1 MRFVYDKGCKG
12 QHFQRRKT
20 FSRSH
25 GRSSRAW
32 RFQRAEYEKLLSG
45 HGWGEGK
52 GHGRFRPCV
61 LRDAKSLAPYDV
73 QNISEFMRRVNTT
86 YAKFF
91 NRINGRSGYVFNGRY
106 ESDALKTPD
115 EILAAIYFVHN
126 NPVKARVAVNSGE
139 YLYSSAKD
147 YLNQLSF
154 IDYKEL
160 KRLFKKVPEL
170 SSYGGSTDEYKFKE
184 AKPYENCDDV
194 LMDLIRRFNITDKA
208 ALQDPELLITII
220 YELQTRSGVSLR
232 DVAVLVGLDRE
243 KIRRTAKKINYN
255 V

>member
-1 MRFVYDKGCKG
+1 MTRVARGSIFSGAK
-12 QHFQRRKT
+12 HFHVLTDGLPGLDVFREPNMKNFYLITVEEKAKDTGVSVLAYCVMQNH
-20 FSRSH
+20 SH
-25 GRSSRAW
+25 LIVTS
-32 RFQRAEYEKLLSG
+32 
-45 HGWGEGK
+45 
-52 GHGRFRPCV
+52 
-61 LRDAKSLAPYDV
+61 DDV

-208 ALQDPELLITII
+208 ALQDPELLKTII
-220 YELQTRSGVSLR
+220 YELQTRSCVSLR

>member
-1 MRFVYDKGCKG
+1 M
-12 QHFQRRKT
+12 
-20 FSRSH
+20 
-25 GRSSRAW
+25 
-32 RFQRAEYEKLLSG
+32 EK
-45 HGWGEGK
+45 
-52 GHGRFRPCV
+52 
-61 LRDAKSLAPYDV
+61 
-73 QNISEFMRRVNTT
+73 
-86 YAKFF
+86 
-91 NRINGRSGYVFNGRY
+91 NRIRPIAAGKNIRMSYSRQKEVLEMPNLIEVQKDSYKWFLDTGLREVFADVGSITDNAG
-106 ESDALKTPD
+106 
-115 EILAAIYFVHN
+115 IL
-126 NPVKARVAVNSGE
+126 E
-139 YLYSSAKD
+139 
-147 YLNQLSF
+147 LSF

-208 ALQDPELLITII
+208 ALQDPELLKTII

>member
-1 MRFVYDKGCKG
+1 MGVSVLAYCVM
-12 QHFQRRKT
+12 QNH
-20 FSRSH
+20 SH
-25 GRSSRAW
+25 LIVTS
-32 RFQRAEYEKLLSG
+32 
-45 HGWGEGK
+45 
-52 GHGRFRPCV
+52 
-61 LRDAKSLAPYDV
+61 DDV

-208 ALQDPELLITII
+208 ALQDPELLKTII

>member
-1 MRFVYDKGCKG
+1 MTRVARGSIFSGAK
-12 QHFQRRKT
+12 HFHVLTDGLPGLDVFREPNMKNFYLITVEEKAKDTGVSVLAYCVMQNH
-20 FSRSH
+20 SH
-25 GRSSRAW
+25 LIVTS
-32 RFQRAEYEKLLSG
+32 
-45 HGWGEGK
+45 
-52 GHGRFRPCV
+52 
-61 LRDAKSLAPYDV
+61 DDV

-91 NRINGRSGYVFNGRY
+91 NRINGRSGYVFNG
-106 ESDALKTPD
+106 TPD

-208 ALQDPELLITII
+208 ALQDPELLKTII